1 MSVTTS
7 QVEKIMRGGVWG
19 RNITSCV
26 IGLALVGLIV
36 TCVFI
41 AMGGVA
47 GQTVSIGRYHFP
59 RAALEAWP
67 ARLYVAATMTTFGA
81 MAIASLYLIRGV
93 FSDLALGNIFCAAN
107 VRRIRNLGWL
117 AIAIGVF
124 SWLLP
129 LTNAV
134 YFMLAGQPDV
144 TSSAEPPLFSGL
156 GQIVT
161 GGLYIL
167 LSWIMAVGLGVR
179 EDAEELRRDAELV
192 I

>member
-93 FSDLALGNIFCAAN
+93 FSDLALGNIFGSNSFNMILFVPLDIAHRSPLFASLSQTH
-107 VRRIRNLGWL
+107 VLTALAVIMAT
-117 AIAIGVF
+117 AIAV
-124 SWLLP
+124 
-129 LTNAV
+129 
-134 YFMLAGQPDV
+134 
-144 TSSAEPPLFSGL
+144 L
-156 GQIVT
+156 GQ
-161 GGLYIL
+161 LYKVEKRTWMIDP
-167 LSWIMAVGLGVR
+167 
-179 EDAEELRRDAELV
+179 DALLV
-192 I
+192 IAVILASLALIYYVR

>member
-1 MSVTTS
+1 MSVTTG
-7 QVEKIMRGGVWG
+7 QVQKIMRGGVWG

-26 IGLALVGLIV
+26 IGLALVGLVV
-36 TCVFI
+36 TCIFI
-41 AMGGVA
+41 AMGGMA
-47 GQTVSIGRYHFP
+47 GQTVHIGSYSFP
-59 RAALEAWP
+59 RAALQPWP
-67 ARLYVAATMTTFGA
+67 ARIYVAATMVTFGA

-93 FSDLALGNIFCAAN
+93 FADLALGNIFCADN

-124 SWLLP
+124 AWLIP
-129 LTNAV
+129 FTNAAF
-134 YFMLAGQPDV
+134 FMLAGHADV
-144 TSSAEPPLFSGL
+144 TSRAEPPLFSGL
-156 GQIVT
+156 GQIVS

-179 EDAEELRRDAELV
+179 EDADELRRDAELV